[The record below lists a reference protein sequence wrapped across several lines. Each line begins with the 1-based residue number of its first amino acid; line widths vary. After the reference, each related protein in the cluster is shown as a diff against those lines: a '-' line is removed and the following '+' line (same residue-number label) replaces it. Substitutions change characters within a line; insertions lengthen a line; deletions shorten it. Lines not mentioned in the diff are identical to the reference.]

1 MIEYLQ
7 GNQSQAA
14 TLLCGGIRHPP
25 DERKEG
31 MPMYVTYQDLV
42 QIGIFIVA
50 LVAFAMRFSRVKEN
64 SRQLLPIVDGC

>member
-1 MIEYLQ
+1 M

-14 TLLCGGIRHPP
+14 YPLLRRGYPP

-31 MPMYVTYQDLV
+31 LPMYVTYADLV

-50 LVAFAMRFSRVKEN
+50 LIGLCHQIFKGN
-64 SRQLLPIVDGC
+64 SKRK